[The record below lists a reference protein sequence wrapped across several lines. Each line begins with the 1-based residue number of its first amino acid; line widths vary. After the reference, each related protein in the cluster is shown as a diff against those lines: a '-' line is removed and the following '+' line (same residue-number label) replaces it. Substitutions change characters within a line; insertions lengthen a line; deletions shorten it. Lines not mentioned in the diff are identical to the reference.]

1 MFPVLRSEVT
11 TPKKTAVPYVPRV
24 QNVPIVPAVQIVMNA
39 LNGGAFYTTD
49 VCRKVSHVL
58 EILSL

>member
-11 TPKKTAVPYVPRV
+11 ILRKDRTVQAV
-24 QNVPIVPAVQIVMNA
+24 QIVPAVQIVINA